1 MTLYLGNDE
10 VSQKVLLS
18 TVGSNLPEITT
29 ETSGKILSNNGT
41 ELVWVDKPMG
51 KVIGSF
57 GYTLDNVAPEG
68 TVFCDGS
75 EYTQEEYPDFYQSLI
90 DNKRKSVDYAT
101 FNSSVSTNGSCGFF
115 GLESTVITLYAWE
128 DRDYIIYTKSENPL
142 VGDSIFDNVGNKR
155 GTITVYDGGQYIE
168 DVNFSSN
175 ISLLA
180 PEPGVYTRSQS
191 SDITINGEYTGKFKV
206 PMLKDVYLKAGQEPV
221 IFGGESL
228 PNIKGIAALGGI
240 SGLSYTLA
248 CDNYSGCFYHI
259 YDNEQGSYSIT
270 TKTEQKTGLALDA
283 SRSSKIYQNEA
294 KVNPDYVA
302 YKVYVVLATKKSETS
317 SEIKDYEIYNTVP
330 LLTPLFHPE
339 EISDTNWL
347 KSDGQWNPASVYETV
362 YDELTSDYNL
372 GTEQTDTIG
381 DISITYRLTPKKRR
395 ICLVDQDTNVTNLF
409 NATGIAWYYV
419 IDNSNNQFK
428 LPRSK
433 YSFVGNRDNVG
444 GYVAES
450 LPNIT
455 GEFSATRAAGSD
467 TVSGVFTQSENLI
480 NSAAGT
486 GNYGR
491 TYNFDAS
498 RVSEAYQNGVPVQQR
513 AIEAYLYFKVG
524 NTTVNAQLVNVAN
537 LTSSLSNKANTDLSN
552 VNPVQAFKDT
562 VINWQ
567 TPDYPEENI
576 FNNNNIP
583 WNTAFQLPCDC
594 AVYCGATAGGTS
606 SNSLLVSFSFDGQ
619 TFFPVA
625 NWYNLYIA
633 LYVGNFSKG
642 MYIKATGGT
651 ESQKLAYTPLRGASQ

>member
-1 MTLYLGNDE
+1 MTLYFGNDE

-29 ETSGKILSNNGT
+29 ETSGKILSNNGS
-41 ELVWVDKPMG
+41 ELVWVDKPSG
-51 KVIGSF
+51 KIIGSF
-57 GYTLDNVAPEG
+57 GYTLDEVAPDG
-68 TVFCDGS
+68 CVFCDGG
-75 EYTQEEYPDFYQSLI
+75 EYEKTKFPDFYQSLV

-101 FNSSVSTNGSCGFF
+101 FDSSVSTNGSCGFF
-115 GLESTVITLYAWE
+115 GLESTIITLYAWA
-128 DRDYIIYTKSENPL
+128 DGDYIIYTKSENPL

-228 PNIKGIAALGGI
+228 PNITGTAATDGFTINNLEPTGVFYNA
-240 SGLSYTLA
+240 SMSYTGR
-248 CDNYSGCFYHI
+248 SG
-259 YDNEQGSYSIT
+259 DT
-270 TKTEQKTGLALDA
+270 TTQSNGLGIDA
-283 SRSSKIYQNEA
+283 SRLSSTYQDSA

-317 SEIKDYEIYNTVP
+317 SEIKDYKIYNTVP

-372 GTEQTDTIG
+372 GTEQTDTIS
-381 DISITYRLTPKKRR
+381 DITITYRLTPKKRR

-433 YSFVGNRDNVG
+433 YAFVGNRDNVG
-444 GYVAES
+444 GYVKES
-450 LPNIT
+450 LPNIKGQLWT
-455 GEFSATRAAGSD
+455 GDVTDSGTYVNGLNTDDEGGMFYKGELVKGYNESGGDSNYVPKYDFSRA
-467 TVSGVFTQSENLI
+467 
-480 NSAAGT
+480 NS
-486 GNYGR
+486 
-491 TYNFDAS
+491 TYQDNA
-498 RVSEAYQNGVPVQQR
+498 PVQQR
-513 AIEAYLYFKVG
+513 SIEAYLYFKVG
-524 NTTVNAQLVNVAN
+524 NATVNAQLVNVAN
-537 LTSSLSNKANTDLSN
+537 LTSSLSNKANSDLSN
-552 VNPVQAFKDT
+552 
-562 VINWQ
+562 
-567 TPDYPEENI
+567 TPSNIDYVVETYQNGTSWYRIYKSGWVEQGGVVTL
-576 FNNNNIP
+576 NN
-583 WNTAFQLPCDC
+583 
-594 AVYCGATAGGTS
+594 ATAKTVNLLKKYKTTEYSVNHALRTFLARYDATIVNISTS
-606 SNSLLVSFSFDGQ
+606 SFTIAFVDAGGDSIVSWEAKGQ
-619 TFFPVA
+619 
-625 NWYNLYIA
+625 
-633 LYVGNFSKG
+633 G
-642 MYIKATGGT
+642 
-651 ESQKLAYTPLRGASQ
+651 E